1 MGKLDQRIALI
12 SGAGRGIGRAIA
24 EQFASEGAT
33 VLCVSKTPVN
43 CQQVAQD
50 IVKNGGKAE
59 AFPMDVADKNSIASV
74 SEEILKKYTCVDI
87 LVNNAGITRDKLFVR
102 MDDEDWEQVLMTNLF
117 SAFYLCKQF
126 VRPMTMKRWGRI
138 INMASVSGIMGNAG
152 QANYSAAKAGLIG
165 FTKTL
170 AKELACRSI
179 TVNAIAPGFIA
190 TNMTQSLPESV
201 VEQAKKIIPLK
212 RFGEVEDVS
221 NVATFLASD
230 AASYITGQVLKVD
243 GGMVM

>member
-1 MGKLDQRIALI
+1 MKRLDNKVALI
-12 SGAGRGIGRAIA
+12 TGAGRGIGRSIA
-24 EQFASEGAT
+24 ERFAQEGAT
-33 VLCVSKTPVN
+33 VLCVSKTPEN

-50 IVKNGGKAE
+50 IINQGGKSE
-59 AFPMDVADKNSIASV
+59 AFTMDVASKECIKEV
-74 SEEILKKYTCVDI
+74 SEKILEKYKNVDI

-102 MDDEDWEQVLMTNLF
+102 MDDDDWEQVLFTNLF

-126 VRPMTMKRWGRI
+126 VRPMTLKRWGRI
-138 INMASVSGIMGNAG
+138 INISSVSGIMGNAG
-152 QANYSAAKAGLIG
+152 QANYSAAKAGLLG

-190 TNMTQSLPESV
+190 TNMTDSLPENV
-201 VEQAKKIIPLK
+201 VEQAQKIIPLK
-212 RFGEVEDVS
+212 RFGDPVEVANTAV
-221 NVATFLASD
+221 FLASD
-230 AASYITGQVLKVD
+230 DSSYITGQVIKVD

>member
-1 MGKLDQRIALI
+1 MKKLDNKVALI
-12 SGAGRGIGRAIA
+12 TGAGRGIGRSIA
-24 EQFASEGAT
+24 ERFAQEGAT
-33 VLCVSKTPVN
+33 VLCVSKTPEN

-50 IVKNGGKAE
+50 IIAQGGKAE
-59 AFPMDVADKNSIASV
+59 AFPMDVSSKESIKAV
-74 SEEILKKYTCVDI
+74 SEVIIEKYKNVDI

-102 MDDEDWEQVLMTNLF
+102 MEDEDWEQVLFTNLF

-126 VRPMTMKRWGRI
+126 VRPMTLKRWGRI
-138 INMASVSGIMGNAG
+138 INISSVSGIMGNAG
-152 QANYSAAKAGLIG
+152 QANYSAAKAGLLG

-190 TNMTQSLPESV
+190 TSMTKTLPESV
-201 VEQAKKIIPLK
+201 VEQAQKIIPLK
-212 RFGEVEDVS
+212 RFGDPLEVANTAV
-221 NVATFLASD
+221 FLASD
-230 AASYITGQVLKVD
+230 DSSYITGQVIKVD

>member
-1 MGKLDQRIALI
+1 MKKLDNKVALI
-12 SGAGRGIGRAIA
+12 TGAGRGIGRSIA
-24 EQFASEGAT
+24 EQFAQEGAT
-33 VLCVSKTPVN
+33 VLCVSKTPEN

-50 IVKNGGKAE
+50 IIEQGGQAE
-59 AFPMDVADKNSIASV
+59 AFPMDVSSKESIKAV
-74 SEEILKKYTCVDI
+74 SEKILEKYKNVDI

-102 MDDEDWEQVLMTNLF
+102 MEDEDWEQVLFTNLF

-126 VRPMTMKRWGRI
+126 VRPMTLKRWGRI
-138 INMASVSGIMGNAG
+138 INISSVSGIMGNAG
-152 QANYSAAKAGLIG
+152 QANYSAAKAGLLG

-190 TNMTQSLPESV
+190 TSMTKSLPETV
-201 VEQAKKIIPLK
+201 VEQAQKIIPLK
-212 RFGEVEDVS
+212 RFGNPIEVANTAV
-221 NVATFLASD
+221 FLASED
-230 AASYITGQVLKVD
+230 ASYITGQVIKVD

>member
-1 MGKLDQRIALI
+1 MGKLDHRIALI

-24 EQFASEGAT
+24 EQFALEGAT
-33 VLCVSKTPVN
+33 VLCVSKTPEN
-43 CQQVAQD
+43 CQKVAQD
-50 IVKNGGKAE
+50 IVENGGKAE
-59 AFPMDVADKNSIASV
+59 AFPMDISDKKSIASV

-102 MDDEDWEQVLMTNLF
+102 MDEEDWEQVLLTNLS

-126 VRPMTMKRWGRI
+126 VRPMTLKRWGRI

-190 TNMTQSLPESV
+190 TSMTQSLPEAV
-201 VEQAKKIIPLK
+201 VEQAKKLIPLK
-212 RFGEVEDVS
+212 RFGEAEEVA
-221 NVATFLASD
+221 NAATFLASE

>member
-33 VLCVSKTPVN
+33 VLCVSKTPAN

-50 IVKNGGKAE
+50 IINKGGKAE

-74 SEEILKKYTCVDI
+74 SEEILKKYACVDI

-102 MDDEDWEQVLMTNLF
+102 MDDTDWEQVLLTNLF

-190 TNMTQSLPESV
+190 TNMTKDLPETV
-201 VEQAKKIIPLK
+201 VEQAKKVIPLK
-212 RFGEVEDVS
+212 RFGEAEDVA
-221 NVATFLASD
+221 NVATFLASE

>member
-1 MGKLDQRIALI
+1 MGKLDHRIALI

-24 EQFASEGAT
+24 EHFASEGAT
-33 VLCVSKTPVN
+33 VLCVSKTPAN

-50 IVKNGGKAE
+50 IIKNGGKAE
-59 AFPMDVADKNSIASV
+59 AFPMDVADKDFIASV
-74 SEEILKKYTCVDI
+74 SKTILEKYTCVDI

-102 MDDEDWEQVLMTNLF
+102 MEAEDWEQVLVTNLS
-117 SAFYLCKQF
+117 SAFYLCKQL
-126 VRPMTMKRWGRI
+126 VRPMTVKRWGRI
-138 INMASVSGIMGNAG
+138 INMASVSGIIGNAG

-190 TNMTQSLPESV
+190 TDMTQSLPEDV
-201 VEQAKKIIPLK
+201 VEQAKKFIPLK
-212 RFGEVEDVS
+212 RFGTVDDVA
-221 NVATFLASD
+221 NIATFLASD
-230 AASYITGQVLKVD
+230 AASYITGQVLNVD

>member
-1 MGKLDQRIALI
+1 MGKLNHRIALI

-24 EQFASEGAT
+24 EHFASEGAT
-33 VLCVSKTPVN
+33 VLCVSKTPAN

-50 IVKNGGKAE
+50 IIKNGGKAE
-59 AFPMDVADKNSIASV
+59 AFPMDVADKDSIASV
-74 SEEILKKYTCVDI
+74 SKTILEKYTCVDI

-102 MDDEDWEQVLMTNLF
+102 MEAEDWEQVLATNLS
-117 SAFYLCKQF
+117 SAFYLCKQL

-138 INMASVSGIMGNAG
+138 INMASVSGIIGNAG

-190 TNMTQSLPESV
+190 TDMTQSLPEDV
-201 VEQAKKIIPLK
+201 VEQAKKFIPLK
-212 RFGEVEDVS
+212 RFGTVD
-221 NVATFLASD
+221 NVANIATFLASD
-230 AASYITGQVLKVD
+230 AASYITGQVLNVD